1 MVEVSEHTCV
11 VPVITTTVLPTSATK
26 TAPAPELKTSAASDQ
41 LQSTSVTTT
50 EEGSSN
56 SNSTETVVDNKAA
69 SSKNSSA
76 ATFLGHDDEEG
87 DAVSF
92 IQAAL
97 RAHDLRSRSGQF
109 MHCFTCS
116 NYRCSAKICSG
127 DHIIYATG
135 P

>member
-1 MVEVSEHTCV
+1 M
-11 VPVITTTVLPTSATK
+11 VPVITTTVLPTSVTK

-50 EEGSSN
+50 EDGSSN

-76 ATFLGHDDEEG
+76 ATFLGHDDEEE

-97 RAHDLRSRSGQF
+97 RAHDLRSRSGLLCIVLHIQIIGVLLKYALLVTTSF
-109 MHCFTCS
+109 MLQDPEWS
-116 NYRCSAKICSG
+116 SR
-127 DHIIYATG
+127 
-135 P
+135 PL